1 MVVLSN
7 DLPHMIDR
15 VDEAIIRA
23 LQDDGRLSNQ
33 ALADRI
39 GLSPSACLRRVR
51 RLEDDGVLIG
61 YRAIV
66 DPHAVGRSQT
76 VLVAITLQS
85 QRVELLD
92 AFEAAVVGCP
102 GLRSCHL
109 MAGQADY
116 LLRLDVD
123 GVAHYERI
131 HRSYIAGLPG
141 VTDIVS
147 TFALRTVVDD
157 APLPV
162 SAAGE

>member
-1 MVVLSN
+1 MVDLSN
-7 DLPHMIDR
+7 DLPYMIDR

-85 QRVELLD
+85 QRV
-92 AFEAAVVGCP
+92 
-102 GLRSCHL
+102 
-109 MAGQADY
+109 
-116 LLRLDVD
+116 
-123 GVAHYERI
+123 
-131 HRSYIAGLPG
+131 
-141 VTDIVS
+141 
-147 TFALRTVVDD
+147 
-157 APLPV
+157 
-162 SAAGE
+162 